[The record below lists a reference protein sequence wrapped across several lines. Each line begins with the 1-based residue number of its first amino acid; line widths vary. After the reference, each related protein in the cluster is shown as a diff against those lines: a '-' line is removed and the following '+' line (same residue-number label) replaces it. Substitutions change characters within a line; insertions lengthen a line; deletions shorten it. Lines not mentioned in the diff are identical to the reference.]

1 MFYGFSVFHCMTQ
14 SLARGGPGLGTCMG
28 PAQTEKLVREAGF
41 KGFKM
46 LDIKS
51 MTNLFYAATP

>member
-1 MFYGFSVFHCMTQ
+1 M
-14 SLARGGPGLGTCMG
+14 GPG
-28 PAQTEKLVREAGF
+28 QTEKLLREAGF
-41 KGFKM
+41 RGFRM

>member
-1 MFYGFSVFHCMTQ
+1 MSESLEQ
-14 SLARGGPGLGTCMG
+14 LEEELARRERKL
-28 PAQTEKLVREAGF
+28 AESEKLVREAGF